1 MLEAV
6 LKASSVMIV
15 NLILV
20 LGIGVLSAYLPEER
34 MELVLVSVLLEIIQ
48 QLDLVAVSLEVGP
61 YVPVNRNNNLTLQV
75 LCHTKDIYGTH
86 LILHTDGVLTE
97 GTKGNIDI
105 IILTMLCKVNGEV
118 RVTGVIDVSARSL
131 NQVVYCLIIHI
142 GGANACQLFSVLTGI
157 VCGNDTGTVK
167 AVQSNNLQVLDLDGV
182 ARFYGDATVFR
193 NTPFYPGLY
202 RLLRS
207 DERYRNL
214 FSS

>member
-34 MELVLVSVLLEIIQ
+34 MELILVSVLLEIIQ
-48 QLDLVAVSLEVGP
+48 NLDLVAVSLEVGP
-61 YVPVNRNNNLTLQV
+61 YVPVNRNNNLTPQV
-75 LCHTKDIYGTH
+75 LSHTKDIDGCH

-118 RVTGVIDVSARSL
+118 SQRTMMGRLQSFVRYGCFTVES
-131 NQVVYCLIIHI
+131 CL
-142 GGANACQLFSVLTGI
+142 AALVN
-157 VCGNDTGTVK
+157 
-167 AVQSNNLQVLDLDGV
+167 
-182 ARFYGDATVFR
+182 
-193 NTPFYPGLY
+193 
-202 RLLRS
+202 
-207 DERYRNL
+207 
-214 FSS
+214 SS